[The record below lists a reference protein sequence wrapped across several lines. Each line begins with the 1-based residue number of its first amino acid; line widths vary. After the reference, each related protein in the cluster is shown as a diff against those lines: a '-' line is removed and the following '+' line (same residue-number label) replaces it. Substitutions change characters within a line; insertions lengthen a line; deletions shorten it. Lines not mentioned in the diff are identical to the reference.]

1 MRAALIAIL
10 ALFSPCAAA
19 QVEPGNWELSLTT
32 LMTGQDKPVAQVETR
47 CITEADARDPSRL
60 LAGKGICEF
69 SNRRDS
75 GGQYSFEVSC
85 TGLLPMKGKGT
96 MRYSPQRFDGDLD
109 LAVVESG
116 GGGPK
121 FGMRSLV
128 TGRRLG
134 PC

>member
-1 MRAALIAIL
+1 MRTALIVIL
-10 ALFSPCAAA
+10 ALFSTCATA

-32 LMTGQDKPVAQVETR
+32 LITGQDKPVAQVETR
-47 CITEADARDPSRL
+47 CVTEADTRDPGRL

-75 GGQYSFEVSC
+75 GGEYTFEVSC

-109 LAVVESG
+109 LAIVDSG

-121 FGMRSLV
+121 FGMHSLV

>member
-1 MRAALIAIL
+1 MRTALIVIL
-10 ALFSPCAAA
+10 ALFSARAMA

-32 LMTGQDKPVAQVETR
+32 LLTGQEKPVAQVETR
-47 CITEADARDPSRL
+47 CVTEADARDPGRL
-60 LAGKGICEF
+60 LAGKGSCEF

-75 GGQYSFEVSC
+75 GGEYTFEVSC

-109 LAVVESG
+109 LVVVESG
-116 GGGPK
+116 GGPK
-121 FGMRSLV
+121 FGARSLV